1 MPSTFFGLTIA
12 SSAVNSFQ
20 AAINTTANNVSNV
33 QTKGY
38 SRQVA
43 NRQAAEALRVNQKY
57 GTTGSGVTTTS
68 VTAMRN
74 FYYDTKYWENQSS
87 VGRFQLKMN
96 YLNQIEHY
104 FVDDGAANPGFTT
117 IFTNMFNQLTEFT
130 SPAGDENRRKN
141 FISQAQIFTSYFNNV
156 ANGLSR
162 LQKDCNDEIK
172 TLVSSI
178 NSSAEKIAALTKQIN
193 SIELQGGIANEL
205 RDQRA
210 LIIDELSEIVP
221 VTVEESPVT
230 NSNYPDMYLGGTN
243 YVVRLDGQVL
253 VNTFEYR
260 SLTCVPRENKIN
272 QTDVEGLYNV
282 VWSDTGMNFNMNAK
296 SMDGSLKALM
306 EIRDGNNAE
315 NFQGRVISASPG
327 EIKINPSTMTTIES
341 MTMAAEG
348 TISIRNKSYNY
359 SGFEAE
365 LDENGNITSYT
376 FRLEDAL
383 DGSEAAELVG
393 KDAKIGDSVDVMGIP
408 YYMGQMSEFI
418 RSFSERFNA
427 YQHGGADLN
436 GDPMGSFFVATD
448 FNGEE
453 FDFADQA
460 VDTDGVTDPAKTK
473 ISSTS
478 NSYYQMNALN
488 FCVADASVRNSAIF
502 ATTTAD
508 HIAAGDVDA
517 HDIVDMMLKLKSDV
531 KMFRGGSAEGF
542 LSCIYSDITIDTQ
555 ESQIFLDNFTD
566 ISNSITN
573 QRLSISGVDEDEE
586 ALDLVK
592 FQNAYNLA
600 ARMIQCMSE
609 MYDKLINGTGV

>member
-43 NRQAAEALRVNQKY
+43 NRQAAGALRVNQKY

-221 VTVEESPVT
+221 VTVE
-230 NSNYPDMYLGGTN
+230 DRYL
-243 YVVRLDGQVL
+243 
-253 VNTFEYR
+253 
-260 SLTCVPRENKIN
+260 
-272 QTDVEGLYNV
+272 
-282 VWSDTGMNFNMNAK
+282 
-296 SMDGSLKALM
+296 
-306 EIRDGNNAE
+306 
-315 NFQGRVISASPG
+315 
-327 EIKINPSTMTTIES
+327 
-341 MTMAAEG
+341 
-348 TISIRNKSYNY
+348 
-359 SGFEAE
+359 
-365 LDENGNITSYT
+365 
-376 FRLEDAL
+376 
-383 DGSEAAELVG
+383 
-393 KDAKIGDSVDVMGIP
+393 
-408 YYMGQMSEFI
+408 
-418 RSFSERFNA
+418 
-427 YQHGGADLN
+427 
-436 GDPMGSFFVATD
+436 
-448 FNGEE
+448 
-453 FDFADQA
+453 
-460 VDTDGVTDPAKTK
+460 
-473 ISSTS
+473 
-478 NSYYQMNALN
+478 
-488 FCVADASVRNSAIF
+488 
-502 ATTTAD
+502 
-508 HIAAGDVDA
+508 
-517 HDIVDMMLKLKSDV
+517 
-531 KMFRGGSAEGF
+531 
-542 LSCIYSDITIDTQ
+542 
-555 ESQIFLDNFTD
+555 
-566 ISNSITN
+566 
-573 QRLSISGVDEDEE
+573 
-586 ALDLVK
+586 
-592 FQNAYNLA
+592 
-600 ARMIQCMSE
+600 
-609 MYDKLINGTGV
+609 

>member
-12 SSAVNSFQ
+12 SSAVNAFQ
-20 AAINTTANNVSNV
+20 AAVNTTANNISNV

-38 SRQVA
+38 TRQQA
-43 NRQAAEALRVNQKY
+43 NRQAAEALRVHQKY

-68 VTAMRN
+68 ITSIRD
-74 FYYDTKYWENQSS
+74 FYYDTKYWTNQSS
-87 VGRFQLKMN
+87 VGRFQTKMN
-96 YLNQIEHY
+96 YLQQVEHY
-104 FVDDGAANPGFTT
+104 FEDDSVDNPGFST
-117 IFTNMFNQLTEFT
+117 IFTDMFNQLKEFK

-172 TLVSSI
+172 SLVSSI
-178 NSSAEKIAALTKQIN
+178 NANAEKVAALTKQIN
-193 SIELQGGIANEL
+193 SIELQGGTANEL

-221 VTVEESPVT
+221 ITVEETPVS

-243 YVVRLDGQVL
+243 YVVKLDGQVL

-260 SLTCVPRENKIN
+260 TLTCVPRENKVN
-272 QTDVEGLYNV
+272 QTDVDGLYKV

-306 EIRDGNNAE
+306 EMRDGNNGE
-315 NFQGRVISASPG
+315 NFKGTVTSATPFSIT
-327 EIKINPSTMTTIES
+327 IKPSTMTTVES
-341 MTMAAEG
+341 MMMAAEG
-348 TISIRNKSYNY
+348 TISIRNKEYHY

-365 LDENGNITSYT
+365 LDENGNIVSYT
-376 FRLEDAL
+376 FRFDDIL
-383 DGSEAAELVG
+383 DGAEAAGLAG
-393 KDAKIGDSVDVMGIP
+393 KSAQIGDSIDVMGIP
-408 YYMGQMSEFI
+408 YYMSQMSEFI
-418 RSFSERFNA
+418 RNFSERFNA
-427 YQHGGADLN
+427 YQQGGADLN
-436 GDPMGSFFVATD
+436 GDPMGSFFVAKSYD
-448 FNGEE
+448 GKEFN
-453 FDFADQA
+453 FADQS
-460 VDTDGVTDPAKTK
+460 VNTDGVTDPNNSK

-488 FCVADASVRNSAIF
+488 FCVADASIRNSAIF

-508 HIAAGDVDA
+508 QIAAGNIDAHEIVDA
-517 HDIVDMMLKLKSDV
+517 MLKLESDV
-531 KMFRGGSAEGF
+531 KMFRGGSASAF
-542 LSCIYSDITIDTQ
+542 LSCIYSDISIDSQ
-555 ESQIFLDNFTD
+555 ESQIFLENFSD
-566 ISNSITN
+566 ISGAITN
-573 QRLSISGVDEDEE
+573 QRLSVSGVDEDEE

-592 FQNAYNLA
+592 YQNAYNLA